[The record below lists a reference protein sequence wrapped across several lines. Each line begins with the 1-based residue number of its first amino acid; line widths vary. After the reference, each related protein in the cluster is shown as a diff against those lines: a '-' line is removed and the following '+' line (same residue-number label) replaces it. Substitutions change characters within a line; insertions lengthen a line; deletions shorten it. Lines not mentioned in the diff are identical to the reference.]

1 MSGLLI
7 GLFGMVLCFSLINL
21 MLCAVDKRA
30 AQKGRRRIAEKR
42 FFLFAALG
50 GGPGLWLGM
59 RWFHHKTKHP
69 LFWFAAVGSTLLYG
83 GLFLFLLLRF
93 GGLL

>member
-1 MSGLLI
+1 MIMNAAAADVINILAMLVSSY
-7 GLFGMVLCFSLINL
+7 MVHRNEILDRK
-21 MLCAVDKRA
+21 M
-30 AQKGRRRIAEKR
+30 KR